1 MYYSI
6 LSSELLSNGYFL
18 FFTNAF
24 IGQDV
29 MIYKHLLFSIFYLK
43 KPQLISN
50 FTVDWWTCRWEKLE
64 VIENRK
70 LFQFQ
75 IIIWYLII
83 CELIFKTFKIKI
95 KKFLEI
101 HMFGHR

>member
-24 IGQDV
+24 IGEDV

-43 KPQLISN
+43 KNPTYQ
-50 FTVDWWTCRWEKLE
+50 
-64 VIENRK
+64 
-70 LFQFQ
+70 
-75 IIIWYLII
+75 
-83 CELIFKTFKIKI
+83 
-95 KKFLEI
+95 
-101 HMFGHR
+101 

>member
-24 IGQDV
+24 IGEDV

-43 KPQLISN
+43 KPPTYQ
-50 FTVDWWTCRWEKLE
+50 
-64 VIENRK
+64 
-70 LFQFQ
+70 
-75 IIIWYLII
+75 
-83 CELIFKTFKIKI
+83 
-95 KKFLEI
+95 
-101 HMFGHR
+101 